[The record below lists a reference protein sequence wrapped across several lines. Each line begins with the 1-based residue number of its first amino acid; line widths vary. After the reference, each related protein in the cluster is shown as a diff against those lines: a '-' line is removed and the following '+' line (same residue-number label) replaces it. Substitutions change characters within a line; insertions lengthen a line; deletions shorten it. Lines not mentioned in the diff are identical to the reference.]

1 MTAQLRPFHL
11 AFPVGDLDAARR
23 FYTEVLGCRIGRTDD
38 RWIDFD
44 FFGHQITA
52 HLVPPTATSMMSSP
66 VDGDDVPVRHFGVIL
81 TRADWDVLAARLQKH
96 GAEFLIEPRIRFRGE
111 PGEQATLFIRDP
123 SGNALEFKAFPK
135 DSAIFATAEPL

>member
-1 MTAQLRPFHL
+1 MPGTLRPFHL
-11 AFPVGDLDAARR
+11 AFPVTDLAAARR
-23 FYTEVLGCRIGRTDD
+23 FYTEVLGCAIGRTDE

-52 HLVPPTATSMMSSP
+52 HLVEPDPATTP
-66 VDGDDVPVRHFGVIL
+66 RNAVDGDNVPVRHFGVIL
-81 TRADWDVLAARLQKH
+81 MRADWDVLAARLQKH
-96 GAEFLIEPRIRFRGE
+96 GAEFLVEPRIRFRGE

-135 DSAIFATAEPL
+135 DSAIFATR